1 MALPVNAGD
10 ATHQEAP
17 LEPAANRSP
26 PDPIEA
32 DRLRTH
38 LATTVGHPCA
48 GSTPAPDRSRHLCTQ
63 TPFHYPPWHWLHLAT
78 ASPCWPRHQSKPR
91 RRQLHVASATGGP
104 STSTSTTHIRNSVLS
119 SMRTDRRTPRGCS
132 PLPPPSLF
140 FFSLHT
146 SGMARGV
153 VIDGFI
159 ISARS
164 FAARE

>member
-48 GSTPAPDRSRHLCTQ
+48 GSTPASGPITTST
-63 TPFHYPPWHWLHLAT
+63 
-78 ASPCWPRHQSKPR
+78 PRHHPATLPGTGSTRRPLPR
-91 RRQLHVASATGGP
+91 VGLTTDRHPDVGSCTSPIHAPAGSP
-104 STSTSTTHIRNSVLS
+104 STRTATTHSVRS
-119 SMRTDRRTPRGCS
+119 STDRRTPRGCS

-159 ISARS
+159 C
-164 FAARE
+164 